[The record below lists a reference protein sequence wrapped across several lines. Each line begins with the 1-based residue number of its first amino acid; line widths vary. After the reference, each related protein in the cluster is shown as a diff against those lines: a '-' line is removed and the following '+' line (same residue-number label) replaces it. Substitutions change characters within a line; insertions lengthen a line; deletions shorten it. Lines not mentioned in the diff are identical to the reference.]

1 MQRVKF
7 LLALIIILL
16 LAVSCSMVDKL
27 KEKINSTKDKET
39 TTEDNKKEQ
48 TKEVTSTDDIAFY
61 NKYISVSNKIQE
73 AGDKVQKDYYQD
85 VPDPKSI
92 TKGTFIVAVSF
103 SFSVGN
109 LERTMKEIN
118 RSFYDGGE
126 LSKLKADSDMKGEI
140 EGNLKSLLKAME
152 EYHTVAGKVSD
163 YYTKGEY
170 KKDISN
176 AVPYDEQMKS
186 AYEKYKA
193 EFDKFSASIKKYKPK
208 KERRDPNSISNPDER
223 AVAMLMNSYENTL
236 DRAEEFYEAFN
247 GLEYKGD
254 FSKAKD
260 KFREFEAGFKEDK
273 ASVLS
278 AEFTDKTKY
287 MKYSYE
293 DYFVKMTNM
302 FIDAATKF
310 FDEAPGAKSL
320 IEFNTKYDNVVNNY
334 NYMITAYNTNIN
346 IVNTFKVY

>member
-1 MQRVKF
+1 MHHIKF
-7 LLALIIILL
+7 LSALIIIFFL
-16 LAVSCSMVDKL
+16 VTSCSMVDKL
-27 KEKINSTKDKET
+27 KEKISSTKDKET
-39 TTEDNKKEQ
+39 DKEKTKE

-73 AGDKVQKDYYQD
+73 SGDKVQKNYLQD
-85 VPDPKSI
+85 IPDPKSI
-92 TKGTFIVAVSF
+92 TKSSFIMAVSF
-103 SFSVGN
+103 SLSVGD
-109 LERTMKEIN
+109 LERTVKEMN
-118 RSFYDGGE
+118 RSYFDGGE
-126 LSKLKADSDMKGEI
+126 LSKLKADTDMKNEI

-152 EYHTVAGKVSD
+152 DYHAVAAKVAD
-163 YYTKGEY
+163 YYTKGDF
-170 KKDISN
+170 KKDLSN
-176 AVPYDEQMKS
+176 AAPYDEQMKS
-186 AYEKYKA
+186 AYEKYKSA
-193 EFDKFSASIKKYKPK
+193 FDKFSASIKKYKPK
-208 KERRDPNSISNPDER
+208 KEKRDPNSFSNPDER
-223 AVAMLMNSYENTL
+223 SVAVLMNSYESTL

-254 FSKAKD
+254 LSKVKE

-310 FDEAPGAKSL
+310 FDEAPNAKTVT
-320 IEFNTKYDNVVNNY
+320 EFNTAYDNVVNNY

-346 IVNTFKVY
+346 IVNTFKAW